1 MMFVYFWRGK
11 HLNKYTFGNL
21 KGDVVGGIISAVI
34 AIPLAL
40 ALGVASGL
48 GPTAGLYSSIILCI
62 AGLIFGMAP
71 AQISGPTGPVTIV
84 VASAIAFFHSEPEK
98 IFAVIILAGI
108 IQLVIAISRVAEVI
122 KFVPYPVISGF
133 MSGIGAILIILQINP
148 LLGLNVH
155 PTPIETISNLSYT
168 LANYSQHDL
177 ILGLISLA
185 IVLITPS
192 IVNKIIP
199 SYLLALIIG
208 TFVAVKYG
216 FNVET
221 IGHISTAIPQIGMPF
236 TDMNEIPR
244 LLPLA
249 FTLAVVASM
258 ESLLTTLIIN
268 SINKT
273 DIQPNRVI
281 VGQGAGNIFAGLF
294 GGLMGAGAAMRTV
307 ANIKAGAT
315 TKLATLVHAL
325 MIILLIVKGGDLLA
339 SIPLAVLAGILI
351 KVGIDIIDFKL
362 LKIIGFAHKHDLYVL
377 LIVFIFTVFYDLIFA
392 VGVGITLSAVLFAK
406 RAADTTSIDIKE
418 IYDKDIAKIES
429 QIEKDSHHKI
439 RVVHI
444 AGPFFFG
451 TASQI
456 ISHFDDV
463 LGTKYLILNYE
474 SETQLDISAL
484 LALQDIIVRLQS
496 QRIRVLLVIKSKEI
510 ENQLKDLKIL
520 QQIGPKHVFYDEIE
534 AIDLAKEY
542 LKRNIPKMKKK

>member
-1 MMFVYFWRGK
+1 M
-11 HLNKYTFGNL
+11 NKYTFGSF
-21 KGDVVGGIISAVI
+21 KGDVVGGIVSAII

-40 ALGVASGL
+40 AFGVASGL

-62 AGLIFGMAP
+62 AGLLFGMAP

-84 VASAIAFFHSEPEK
+84 VASAIAFFHNAPEN

-108 IQLVIAISRVAEVI
+108 FQLIIAISRVAEVI

-155 PTPIETISNLSYT
+155 PTPLQTLLHLNHTI
-168 LANYSQHDL
+168 AHYSQQDL
-177 ILGLISLA
+177 ILGLLSLA
-185 IVLITPS
+185 IVLITPP
-192 IVNKIIP
+192 IVNKLIP
-199 SYLLALIIG
+199 SYLIALIVG
-208 TFVAVKYG
+208 TFVSIKYG
-216 FNVET
+216 FDVET
-221 IGHISTAIPQIGMPF
+221 IGYISTSMPNF
-236 TDMNEIPR
+236 VVPFFDLESISR

-258 ESLLTTLIIN
+258 ESLLTTLVIN
-268 SINKT
+268 SLNKS
-273 DIQPNRVI
+273 DIQPNKVI
-281 VGQGAGNIFAGLF
+281 LGQGAGNIFAGLC

-307 ANIKAGAT
+307 ANMKSGGAT
-315 TKLATLVHAL
+315 KFSTFVHAL
-325 MIILLIVKGGDLLA
+325 VIVLLIAKGDFLLS

-377 LIVFIFTVFYDLIFA
+377 LIVFILTVFYDLIFA

-406 RAADTTSIDIKE
+406 RAADTTSIGIKE

-429 QIEKDSHHKI
+429 QIEKDSQHKI

-474 SETQLDISAL
+474 SDAELDISAL
-484 LALQDIIVRLQS
+484 LALQDIIIRLQS
-496 QRIRVLLVIKSKEI
+496 QRIRVLLVVKSKEV
-510 ENQLKDLKIL
+510 ETQLKDLKIL
-520 QQIGPKHVFYDEIE
+520 RQIGPKHVFYDEIE
-534 AIDLAKEY
+534 AINLAKEY